1 MTFEEWFE
9 LELRKSKSPF
19 TLSKYKEAFR
29 DYYKEVIQEKLLHYH
44 GGRYR
49 HPVIQLM
56 GFEEEAKSCAEHA
69 VEYLMKGL
77 YE

>member
-1 MTFEEWFE
+1 MTFEECFNSI
-9 LELRKSKSPF
+9 LLSSKNPL
-19 TLSKYKEAFR
+19 TVSKYKEDFR

-44 GGRYR
+44 GGQYR
-49 HPVIQLM
+49 HPEFQLM
-56 GFEEEAKSCAEHA
+56 VFEEEAKYCAEHA